1 MECLERPIWTDYSR
15 EELEKLRIGV
25 PNEGMKEQVLKNWDK
40 VAKPLDGMGRFEG
53 ITAKIGAILNSDT
66 IDISKKA
73 VVIMCGDNGI
83 VEEGISQSRQEVTLA
98 VAGMMGQGLSSV
110 CRMAK
115 TTGADTIPVDIGL
128 NFTGELPG
136 VISKN
141 VRCGTRNFH
150 KEPAMTEQE
159 VIKAIAVGIEMVAY
173 CKEAGYK
180 ILATGEAGIG
190 NTTTSSAVATALLQ
204 CHASEVTGRGA
215 GLSDAG
221 LVHKRQII
229 EEAIQK
235 YDLYHAEPFVV
246 LQTVGGLDIAGL
258 VGICIGGAMYGIPIV
273 LDGVISLSAALLA
286 ERMFPGTK
294 EFYIPS
300 HIGKE
305 PAIKKIAEEL
315 NLEPVID
322 GKLALGEGTGAVM
335 MFPLLDMA
343 LSVYQN
349 RTTFEDIKLE
359 QYTRV

>member
-1 MECLERPIWTDYSR
+1 MECLERPIWTNYSKN
-15 EELEKLRIGV
+15 ELDQLIIGA
-25 PNEGMKEQVLKNWDK
+25 PDEATKELVLKNWDK

-53 ITAKIGAILNSDT
+53 LIAKIGAIVKSDE
-66 IDISKKA
+66 IDISKKT
-73 VVIMCGDNGI
+73 VVIMCADNGI
-83 VEEGISQSRQEVTLA
+83 VEEGISQSKQEVTIA
-98 VAGMMGQGLSSV
+98 VAEMMGKGLSSV

-115 TTGADTIPVDIGL
+115 TIGADTIPVDIGL
-128 NFTGELPG
+128 NFDRQLSGIL
-136 VISKN
+136 SKK

-159 VIKAIAVGIEMVAY
+159 VIRAIAVGIEMVAY

-180 ILATGEAGIG
+180 IIATGEAGIG
-190 NTTTSSAVATALLQ
+190 NTTTSSAVASALLQ
-204 CHASEVTGRGA
+204 CEPSEVTGRGA
-215 GLSDAG
+215 GLSDVG
-221 LVHKRQII
+221 LLHKQQII

-235 YDLYHAEPFVV
+235 YDLYHVDPFTV
-246 LQTVGGLDIAGL
+246 LKTVGGLDIAGL
-258 VGICIGGAMYGIPIV
+258 VGICIGGAMYGVPIV
-273 LDGVISLSAALLA
+273 LDGVISMSAALLA

-294 EFYIPS
+294 YVYIPS

-305 PAIKKIAEEL
+305 LAIKRIAEEL